1 MCVTTVS
8 LRRYRKLNC
17 SVCCVDSF
25 LFVVSLI
32 TENDRNLLIKSAI
45 RRAESTGA
53 KCTPKEIAEMLT
65 TQPSDAD
72 SLGDEEMSGTDDLPL
87 RDLKVEH
94 VKCGKSEIGE
104 VTMADFSSDEES
116 SDDTL
121 PVLTG
126 TAGRSTRP
134 SAAKGM
140 VGVVNKVTSSSKK
153 WIHSKKKKPRKKKR
167 DGPIEKPSDSETW
180 DNFFKTNR
188 STKAR
193 KKKRNIKTIEQVR
206 QEAEDERIRM
216 QSAAYYEL
224 NRPTKEWVHNSH
236 LLDTDYD
243 SDDDA
248 YGTYRVDL
256 NNI

>member
-1 MCVTTVS
+1 M
-8 LRRYRKLNC
+8 
-17 SVCCVDSF
+17 
-25 LFVVSLI
+25 SLI
-32 TENDRNLLIKSAI
+32 TENDRNILIKTAI
-45 RRAESTGA
+45 RRAESTGS

-126 TAGRSTRP
+126 NAGCSSRP

-140 VGVVNKVTSSSKK
+140 VNKVTSSSKK

-180 DNFFKTNR
+180 DNFFKKNR
-188 STKAR
+188 SRKA
-193 KKKRNIKTIEQVR
+193 KKKKETLK
-206 QEAEDERIRM
+206 
-216 QSAAYYEL
+216 QS
-224 NRPTKEWVHNSH
+224 NR
-236 LLDTDYD
+236 
-243 SDDDA
+243 
-248 YGTYRVDL
+248 
-256 NNI
+256 

>member
-8 LRRYRKLNC
+8 LRRCSGKLNC

-116 SDDTL
+116 SDDNL

-140 VGVVNKVTSSSKK
+140 VGVVNKVTSSSKNEVDTFK
-153 WIHSKKKKPRKKKR
+153 E
-167 DGPIEKPSDSETW
+167 EKTQEE
-180 DNFFKTNR
+180 KTRWTN
-188 STKAR
+188 
-193 KKKRNIKTIEQVR
+193 
-206 QEAEDERIRM
+206 
-216 QSAAYYEL
+216 
-224 NRPTKEWVHNSH
+224 
-236 LLDTDYD
+236 
-243 SDDDA
+243 
-248 YGTYRVDL
+248 
-256 NNI
+256 